1 MLYRMLTEATNVE
14 FSVHIGAENE
24 DESIKDCSVVTATYK
39 IGSNPIGSFGVI
51 GPTRMDYARVLAMLG
66 LIGKSLSEVL
76 TNMFE
81 EERK

>member
-1 MLYRMLTEATNVE
+1 M
-14 FSVHIGAENE
+14 
-24 DESIKDCSVVTATYK
+24 TATYK

-66 LIGKSLSEVL
+66 QIGRSLSEVL